1 MAEVKE
7 MVNHPQHYNLGKIEV
22 IEVVEG
28 WKLYYQTHK
37 EGKINDRVNS

>member
-22 IEVVEG
+22 IEVVED

-37 EGKINDRVNS
+37 KEK

>member
-7 MVNHPQHYNLGKIEV
+7 MVNHPQHY

-37 EGKINDRVNS
+37 EGK